1 MVFPTQGSIGHG
13 YPQTAHPAR
22 IWVACARSVM
32 ARLLQR
38 PTQRARLWGSSA
50 LIVGLRGDTGQMP
63 ATILITDDEVPIVE
77 LLADLLEDAGY
88 RVVSAYNG
96 VDALRLIERDPP
108 SLLITDNMMP
118 RLSGLQLIERLR
130 DAGEPPFPI
139 ILMSAVNPDRLPSSI
154 SFVPKPFDLD
164 QLLSLIDAH
173 LATDR
178 LA

>member
-1 MVFPTQGSIGHG
+1 MEPFCAHRRVEEG
-13 YPQTAHPAR
+13 YGTDASL
-22 IWVACARSVM
+22 V
-32 ARLLQR
+32 
-38 PTQRARLWGSSA
+38 
-50 LIVGLRGDTGQMP
+50 
-63 ATILITDDEVPIVE
+63 TDDEVPIVE
-77 LLADLLEDAGY
+77 LLADLLEEARD

-96 VDALRLIERDPP
+96 AVALRLIERETP
-108 SLLITDNMMP
+108 SLPITDNMMP

-139 ILMSAVNPDRLPSSI
+139 ILMSAVTPDRLPAAI

-164 QLLSLIDAH
+164 QLLRLIDKH